1 MAFGKKK
8 TTKNQTQDTGAQNQA
23 PKKVTAEDIKKLKEK
38 IAKKIPDVSNEVYEW
53 SYFEDALNYMNNLV
67 WIDIFP
73 NIRKNNPMAFATR
86 SGGNTGAYEVFV
98 NPNVGEESE
107 TPLKLHEFGHVL
119 FNHLS
124 LQDKQREI
132 QTNKVLTYWPKI
144 SKYIDLSDAIE
155 KANGNAG
162 KVQREYAYKMAEAML
177 NIVMDMEVNS
187 KLFTEEE
194 WGNMKYLTNIAYLNV
209 SVSEKTNISYEE
221 LEVLD
226 KHLDEHKK
234 DLKDNPIAKPIWPAD
249 YKFPLGLT
257 YGEYLDL
264 MLKDENLENTMQQLQ
279 QMMQQMKGQG
289 QGQGQGQGDGD
300 GDGQGNGQNGNGQ
313 GKMSAEDIDNLRNQ
327 FSDTDE
333 EKSQDEIKEADAQD
347 KAEAGDS
354 GDEDGNG
361 KGGKSGGDEDGDDDG
376 GFVSGGGQRGGNG
389 WSPTGTSNDD
399 PTKYIEGS
407 KNPEV
412 RDFITKKVFSQQIL
426 NTKSNTMYNYN
437 RHKHGNLIITKYTK
451 EDIWRPG
458 NIYMVVDCS
467 GSIDS
472 KAISDFIS
480 TTKEISKK
488 CGPKSRIIW
497 WDTRLEGDFR
507 LTENQGPRGCGGTDI
522 AGGIAYVRDKYELQK
537 NDKLFIISDFEDGLY
552 QWNRELEKVKCDCF
566 AICWTSQPVR
576 DKYSYIERC
585 NYCSDDPQEETRKL
599 LRKVDTAFVNIYP
612 RGYED

>member
-8 TTKNQTQDTGAQNQA
+8 TTKNQTQDAGAQNQA

-194 WGNMKYLTNIAYLNV
+194 WVNMKYLTNIAYLNV
-209 SVSEKTNISYEE
+209 SISEKTNISYEE

-300 GDGQGNGQNGNGQ
+300 GQGNGQNGNGNGQ

>member
-1 MAFGKKK
+1 MAFGKSKK
-8 TTKNQTQDTGAQNQA
+8 STKQTQNTPAQNETQ
-23 PKKVTAEDIKKLKEK
+23 KKISAEDIKKLKEE
-38 IAKKIPDVSNEVYEW
+38 IAKKIPDISNNIYNW
-53 SYFEDALNYMNNLV
+53 SYYEDALNYMNNLV
-67 WIDIFP
+67 WISIFP

-86 SGGNTGAYEVFV
+86 SGGTSGAYEVFV
-98 NPNVGEESE
+98 NPEVGEESE
-107 TPLKLHEFGHVL
+107 KPLQLHEFGHIL

-155 KANGNAG
+155 KANGNVG
-162 KVQREYAYKMAEAML
+162 KVQKEYAYKMAEAML

-194 WGNMKYLTNIAYLNV
+194 WKSMKYLTNIAFLNV
-209 SVSEKTNISYEE
+209 STSDKTNISYEE
-221 LEVLD
+221 LEALN
-226 KHLDEHKK
+226 KHLDEHKD
-234 DLKDNPIAKPIWPAD
+234 DLEENPIANPIWPAD

-264 MLKDENLENTMQQLQ
+264 MLQDENLENSMQQMQ
-279 QMMQQMKGQG
+279 KMMQQMKGQG
-289 QGQGQGQGDGD
+289 QGQGQGQGDGN
-300 GDGQGNGQNGNGQ
+300 GQGQGQ
-313 GKMSAEDIDNLRNQ
+313 GKMSADDIDNLRNQ
-327 FSDTDE
+327 FSDTNE
-333 EKSQDEIKEADAQD
+333 EKSQDEIKEAEAQD
-347 KAEAGDS
+347 KSDGGDQDGDS
-354 GDEDGNG
+354 GSGSSNGENEGASEDG
-361 KGGKSGGDEDGDDDG
+361 E
-376 GFVSGGGQRGGNG
+376 FVSGGGQRGGNG

-437 RHKHGNLIITKYTK
+437 RRKHGNMIITKYTK
-451 EDIWRPG
+451 EDVWRPG

-480 TTKEISKK
+480 TTKDISKK
-488 CGPKSRIIW
+488 CGPKSRIVW
-497 WDTRLEGDFR
+497 WDTRLEGDYR
-507 LTENQGPRGCGGTDI
+507 LTENEGPRGCGGTDI

-566 AICWTSQPVR
+566 AICWTNQKVSN
-576 DKYSYIERC
+576 KYEYIERC
-585 NYCSDDPQEETRKL
+585 NYCSDNPQEETRKL

-612 RGYED
+612 NGY

>member
-1 MAFGKKK
+1 MAFGMKKSK
-8 TTKNQTQDTGAQNQA
+8 QTKDDGVKNQQ
-23 PKKVTAEDIKKLKEK
+23 KISIEDINKLKEQ
-38 IAKKIPDVSNEVYEW
+38 IAKKIPDISNETYEW

-86 SGGNTGAYEVFV
+86 SNGTTGAYEVFV
-98 NPNVGEESE
+98 NPNVGEEAE

-194 WGNMKYLTNIAYLNV
+194 WENMKYLTNIAFLKV
-209 SVSEKTNISYEE
+209 STSEKTNISYEE
-221 LEVLD
+221 LEALN
-226 KHLDEHKK
+226 KHLDEHKN
-234 DLKDNPIAKPIWPAD
+234 DLKENPIAQPIWPAD
-249 YKFPLGLT
+249 YKFPLKLT

-300 GDGQGNGQNGNGQ
+300 DQGQGQGQNGNGQ
-313 GKMSAEDIDNLRNQ
+313 GKMSAQDIDNLRKQ

-333 EKSQDEIKEADAQD
+333 EKNQDEIKEADAQD

-354 GDEDGNG
+354 GDEEGNG
-361 KGGKSGGDEDGDDDG
+361 NGGASGADEGGDEDG

-389 WSPTGTSNDD
+389 WSPTGTSQDD

-426 NTKSNTMYNYN
+426 NTKSNTMYYYN
-437 RHKHGNLIITKYTK
+437 RRKHGNLVITKYTK

-497 WDTRLEGDFR
+497 WDTRLEGDYR
-507 LTENQGPRGCGGTDI
+507 LTENEGPHGCGGTDI
-522 AGGIAYVRDKYELQK
+522 AEGIAYVRNKYELQK

-566 AICWTSQPVR
+566 AICWTNQKVD
-576 DKYSYIERC
+576 DKYRYIERC
-585 NYCSDDPQEETRKL
+585 NYCSDNPAEETRKL
-599 LRKVDTAFVNIYP
+599 LKKVDTAFVNIYP
-612 RGYED
+612 NGYDY

>member
-1 MAFGKKK
+1 MAFGMKK
-8 TTKNQTQDTGAQNQA
+8 TKNTQDTGAQTSQ
-23 PKKVTAEDIKKLKEK
+23 KKTVNDIKKLKEQ
-38 IAKKIPDVSNEVYEW
+38 IAKKIPDVSNEIFEW
-53 SYFEDALNYMNNLV
+53 SYYEDALNYMNNLV

-86 SGGNTGAYEVFV
+86 SNGSTGAYEVFV

-194 WGNMKYLTNIAYLNV
+194 WENMKYLTNIAFLNV

-234 DLKDNPIAKPIWPAD
+234 DLKENPIAKPIWPAD
-249 YKFPLGLT
+249 YKFPLKLT

-264 MLKDENLENTMQQLQ
+264 MLKDENLENTMQQIQ

-289 QGQGQGQGDGD
+289 QGQGQGDGD
-300 GDGQGNGQNGNGQ
+300 GNGQGQSGNGN

-327 FSDTDE
+327 FSDTNE

-354 GDEDGNG
+354 GDDDSSENGSGGNG
-361 KGGKSGGDEDGDDDG
+361 SGEDGDEDG
-376 GFVSGGGQRGGNG
+376 GFVSGGGQRGGDG
-389 WSPTGTSNDD
+389 WSPTGASQDD
-399 PTKYIEGS
+399 PTRYIEGS

-437 RHKHGNLIITKYTK
+437 RHKHGNMIITKYTK
-451 EDIWRPG
+451 EDIWKPG

-480 TTKEISKK
+480 TTKDISKK

-497 WDTRLEGDFR
+497 WDTRLEGDYR
-507 LTENQGPRGCGGTDI
+507 LTENEGPHGCGGTDI

-566 AICWTSQPVR
+566 AICWTHQRVN
-576 DKYSYIERC
+576 DKYHYIERC
-585 NYCSDDPQEETRKL
+585 NYCSDNPTEETRKL
-599 LRKVDTAFVNIYP
+599 LKKVDTAFVNIYP
-612 RGYED
+612 NGYDY

>member
-8 TTKNQTQDTGAQNQA
+8 TTKNQTQDTGTQTQA

-194 WGNMKYLTNIAYLNV
+194 WANMKYLTNIAYLNV

-289 QGQGQGQGDGD
+289 RGQGQGDGD
-300 GDGQGNGQNGNGQ
+300 GDGQGQGQNGNGQ

>member
-1 MAFGKKK
+1 MAFGMKK
-8 TTKNQTQDTGAQNQA
+8 TKNTQDTGVQATQN
-23 PKKVTAEDIKKLKEK
+23 KVADIKKFKEQ
-38 IAKKIPDVSNEVYEW
+38 IAKKIPDVSNEIFEW
-53 SYFEDALNYMNNLV
+53 SYYEDALNYMNNLV

-86 SGGNTGAYEVFV
+86 SNGNTGAYEVFV

-107 TPLKLHEFGHVL
+107 IPLKLHEFGHVL

-194 WGNMKYLTNIAYLNV
+194 WENMKYLTNIAYLKV
-209 SVSEKTNISYEE
+209 STSEKTNISYEE

-234 DLKDNPIAKPIWPAD
+234 DLKENPIAKPIWPAD
-249 YKFPLGLT
+249 YNFPLKLT

-264 MLKDENLENTMQQLQ
+264 MLKDENLENTMQQIQ

-300 GDGQGNGQNGNGQ
+300 GDGQGQGQNGNGQ

-327 FSDTDE
+327 FSDTNE

-354 GDEDGNG
+354 GDDDSSENGSSGNG
-361 KGGKSGGDEDGDDDG
+361 SGEDGDDDG
-376 GFVSGGGQRGGNG
+376 GFVSGGGQRGGDG
-389 WSPTGTSNDD
+389 WSPTGTSQDD
-399 PTKYIEGS
+399 PTRYIEGS

-437 RHKHGNLIITKYTK
+437 RHKHGNMIITKYTK
-451 EDIWRPG
+451 EDIWKPG

-480 TTKEISKK
+480 TTKDISKK

-497 WDTRLEGDFR
+497 WDTRLEGDYR
-507 LTENQGPRGCGGTDI
+507 LTENEGPRGCGGTDI

-566 AICWTSQPVR
+566 AICWTNQRVN
-576 DKYSYIERC
+576 DKYHYIERC
-585 NYCSDDPQEETRKL
+585 NYCSDNPAEETRKL
-599 LRKVDTAFVNIYP
+599 LKKVDTAFVNIYP
-612 RGYED
+612 NGYDYDY

>member
-1 MAFGKKK
+1 MAFGMKK
-8 TTKNQTQDTGAQNQA
+8 TKNTQDTGVQATQN
-23 PKKVTAEDIKKLKEK
+23 KVVDIKKFKEQ
-38 IAKKIPDVSNEVYEW
+38 IAKKIPDVSNEIFEW
-53 SYFEDALNYMNNLV
+53 SYYEDALNYMNNLV

-73 NIRKNNPMAFATR
+73 NIRKNNPMAFVTR
-86 SGGNTGAYEVFV
+86 SNGNTGAYEVFV

-194 WGNMKYLTNIAYLNV
+194 WENMKYLTNIAYLKV
-209 SVSEKTNISYEE
+209 STSEKTNISYEE

-234 DLKDNPIAKPIWPAD
+234 DLKENPIAKPIWPAD
-249 YKFPLGLT
+249 YNFPLKLT

-264 MLKDENLENTMQQLQ
+264 MLKDENLENTMQQIQ

-289 QGQGQGQGDGD
+289 QGQGQGDGD
-300 GDGQGNGQNGNGQ
+300 GDGQGQSGNGQ

-327 FSDTDE
+327 FSDTNE

-354 GDEDGNG
+354 GDDDSSENGSSGNG
-361 KGGKSGGDEDGDDDG
+361 NGEDGDDDG
-376 GFVSGGGQRGGNG
+376 GFVSGGGQRGGDG
-389 WSPTGTSNDD
+389 WSPTGTSQDD
-399 PTKYIEGS
+399 PTRYIEGS

-437 RHKHGNLIITKYTK
+437 RHKHGNMIITKYTK
-451 EDIWRPG
+451 EDIWKPG

-467 GSIDS
+467 GSINS

-480 TTKEISKK
+480 TTKDISKK

-497 WDTRLEGDFR
+497 WDTRLEGDYR
-507 LTENQGPRGCGGTDI
+507 LTENEGPRGCGGTDI

-566 AICWTSQPVR
+566 AICWTNQRVN
-576 DKYSYIERC
+576 DKYRYIERC
-585 NYCSDDPQEETRKL
+585 NYCSDNPTEETRKL
-599 LRKVDTAFVNIYP
+599 LKKVDTAFVNIYP
-612 RGYED
+612 NGYDYDY

>member
-1 MAFGKKK
+1 MAFGMKKK
-8 TTKNQTQDTGAQNQA
+8 SQDTQNNGAQTPQ
-23 PKKVTAEDIKKLKEK
+23 KKTANDIKKLKEQ
-38 IAKKIPDVSNEVYEW
+38 IAKKIPDVSNEIFEW
-53 SYFEDALNYMNNLV
+53 SYYEDALNYMNNLV

-86 SGGNTGAYEVFV
+86 SNGSTGAYEVFV

-194 WGNMKYLTNIAYLNV
+194 WENMKYLTNIAYLNV

-234 DLKDNPIAKPIWPAD
+234 DLKENPIAKPIWPAD
-249 YKFPLGLT
+249 YKFPLKLT

-264 MLKDENLENTMQQLQ
+264 MLKDENLENTMQQIQ

-289 QGQGQGQGDGD
+289 QSQGQGQGDGD
-300 GDGQGNGQNGNGQ
+300 GDGQ

-327 FSDTDE
+327 FSDTNE
-333 EKSQDEIKEADAQD
+333 EKSQEEIKEADAQD

-354 GDEDGNG
+354 GDDSSENGSSGNG
-361 KGGKSGGDEDGDDDG
+361 NGEDGDEDG
-376 GFVSGGGQRGGNG
+376 GFVSGGGQRGGDG
-389 WSPTGTSNDD
+389 WSPTGASQDD

-426 NTKSNTMYNYN
+426 NSKSNTMYYYN
-437 RHKHGNLIITKYTK
+437 RKKHGNLVITKYTK

-497 WDTRLEGDFR
+497 WDTRLEGDYR
-507 LTENQGPRGCGGTDI
+507 LTENEGPHGCGGTDI

-566 AICWTSQPVR
+566 AICWTHQRVN
-576 DKYSYIERC
+576 DKYQYIERC
-585 NYCSDDPQEETRKL
+585 NYCSDNPTEETRKL
-599 LRKVDTAFVNIYP
+599 LKKVDTAFVNIYP
-612 RGYED
+612 NGYDY